1 MFVSHFDF
9 FQRMQFFNKR
19 YANALENNAICSD
32 IILAM
37 ETTVQTTDI
46 GWKTRTLAIA
56 STNFRCAWHDIS

>member
-1 MFVSHFDF
+1 
-9 FQRMQFFNKR
+9 MQFFNKR
-19 YANALENNAICSD
+19 YANALENNTICSD